1 MFYYIDKG
9 SRNGS
14 VVVLKEDDGIRLKGD
29 MRFKLEDVSFRILE
43 LP

>member
-1 MFYYIDKG
+1 MFYYVDKG
-9 SRNGS
+9 STNGS

-29 MRFKLEDVSFRILE
+29 MRFKLEEVTFRIME